1 MYENLPDWEDYLRK
15 SMPHIRLLGEIPINP
30 VGHANIEDLLRRQ
43 IKAVG
48 LPKTTHLLE
57 IDWPAVLAVYLAF
70 KAAFNRE
77 WNFWDGVAEN
87 LGVKNTTTFF
97 MERTHWGKAYLQA
110 LEKFGLPL
118 FEDVEAGHEYIP
130 RIRLHGGVPAY
141 SLPDFFAYIL
151 LPSVQRTELA
161 VLDDDEALT
170 ALLATSSVKHFV
182 DDPVQ
187 LFFKHGGEF
196 ALRFFSKCRR
206 IARLALKD
214 ELLPSAA
221 ELGLRPYVVE
231 SFDAFWNRQV
241 EQGPKKSRRRWKAP
255 RLWFSPYEPAYRLSL
270 PEQII
275 PLESAN
281 RPYTW
286 RIFADQNNEIFSKE
300 IRLYQPGR
308 EVLARGLELAIDDP
322 WRTIEI
328 EFSAGGDAPPSD
340 LKRVWRF
347 RLLPDPEQPPLM
359 AFRYPDG
366 LPLRVGG
373 DLPAEALWL
382 LYPADAELRFG
393 GTAACIEKGPGYWS
407 PWDEWQ
413 TAAYDLRGAQWLQ
426 VLRAGQSLCA
436 PIPIEA
442 SLNEP
447 LLLGENRV
455 PASMPI
461 DDKPLYIGSPP
472 TLRLPCQP
480 GQTIEQAL
488 MRWELSLVSRFEA
501 SPTGEWSTSALVS
514 AAYMG
519 EEDESAIFISLQ
531 DVLRKQ
537 PVGTYHLTCQGPD
550 RTVTEL
556 PFRVWPSL
564 EVRGLQ
570 PYYLPDLQKGAQPVS
585 FEVHLQPDQIMLAAS
600 PAGGVTVE
608 RIQEGIYSIT
618 VSGEHNQAD
627 LVFETQGEKA
637 DAIQVPVGLAV
648 PRLRWALRLNPGDPI
663 EWHTQ
668 PITRPLAEILQSL
681 HPQLHIELPHHGLE
695 ELLIALKLVD
705 PESNQDLHN
714 AEPQI
719 LHKTQERLHFALG
732 VFSDTLRA
740 QTRRSYVAFDLEWLD
755 PLHENILNL
764 TLLRM
769 TQALDVSAVWMQA
782 QPEGGWCIHWQEH
795 QPLRHRHIFLWS
807 EWQPWA
813 DPVDI
818 PIPDDPAP
826 SDSAPDSDWWMIPVP
841 EIYGLPPSWYR
852 ILFTVVPPWEVVHL
866 PAFHLADAIR
876 IEALPPQTRLQQIE
890 SDLVSFPQRAYAA
903 HFERLCLYDSA
914 GDIENRDAE
923 IQWCLSNWREAS
935 PIYLL
940 TLHNWLAQRDPDTQR
955 AIRMFMFRGQSLE
968 KLKSYQALS
977 EILGGYLAAF
987 EDAKTVNPSAVELV
1001 LQLSDDPP
1009 VVIHALN
1016 FLLKSTETVPNAVEY
1031 ILPALQAGRFADQDA
1046 CELLLPVAPQAIQV
1060 LVALPRSPDQER
1072 LLLNLVKQAPQPDII
1087 VLPGYWVRSDAGWGR
1102 IDNIQASSG
1111 REEKAFFFPGQE
1123 QPVLQ
1128 VTLRSTDKYSE
1139 RVELDLTQEHCI
1151 FLENDQL
1158 HLCAKAGCERFIS
1171 ANLNAVQNQHN
1182 RAAHG
1187 GLGPSWRSVQNPIRL
1202 RKTLEYRAD
1211 PPPDVFV

>member
-1 MYENLPDWEDYLRK
+1 MYENLPDWEVYLRQF
-15 SMPHIRLLGEIPINP
+15 MPHIRLLGEIPITP
-30 VGHANIEDLLRRQ
+30 SGHANMEALLHRQ

-48 LPKTTHLLE
+48 LPKTTHHLE

-70 KAAFNRE
+70 KAAYNQE
-77 WNFWDGVAEN
+77 WNFWDGVADN
-87 LGVKNTTTFF
+87 LGVKNKTTFF

-110 LEKFGLPL
+110 LAKFDLPL
-118 FEDVEAGHEYIP
+118 FGDVEAGHEYIP

-141 SLPDFFAYIL
+141 SLPDLFAYIL
-151 LPSVQRTELA
+151 LPSVQRADWA
-161 VLDDDEALT
+161 VLEDGEALE
-170 ALLATSSVKHFV
+170 ALLATGTVQSFV

-206 IARLALKD
+206 MARLVLND
-214 ELLPSAA
+214 EQLPSAA

-231 SFDAFWNRQV
+231 SFDAYWNRQV
-241 EQGPKKSRRRWKAP
+241 EHGSKKVRRRWKAP
-255 RLWFSPYEPAYRLSL
+255 RIWFSPYEPAYRLSL
-270 PEQII
+270 PEQVI
-275 PLESAN
+275 PLESAGK
-281 RPYTW
+281 PYAW
-286 RIFADQNNEIFSKE
+286 RIISDQGDEQFHKV
-300 IRLYQPGR
+300 RLFQPGR
-308 EVLARGLELAIDDP
+308 EVLARGLELTLDDP
-322 WRTIEI
+322 WRTIGV
-328 EFSAGGDAPPSD
+328 EFSAGGDAPPSN
-340 LKRVWRF
+340 LKRTWRF

-359 AFRYPDG
+359 AYRYPDG
-366 LPLRVGG
+366 LPLRIGG
-373 DLPAEALWL
+373 ALPAQALWL
-382 LYPADAELRFG
+382 LYPADAELHFG
-393 GTAACIEKGPGYWS
+393 GSAACIEKGPSYWS
-407 PWDEWQ
+407 PWDSWQ
-413 TAAYDLRGAQWLQ
+413 AVVYDLRQAQWVQ
-426 VLRAGQSLCA
+426 VMRAGQSLCA

-447 LLLGENRV
+447 ILLGDNTLA
-455 PASMPI
+455 ASLSV
-461 DDKPLYIGSPP
+461 DDKPLYLGVPP
-472 TLRLPCQP
+472 TLRLPRQP

-488 MRWELSLVSRFEA
+488 RRWQLHLEARFAA
-501 SPTGEWSTSALVS
+501 SPAGEWSTDALVS
-514 AAYMG
+514 AAYLSV
-519 EEDESAIFISLQ
+519 EDEAAIMLPLQ
-531 DVLRKQ
+531 DVLGER
-537 PVGTYHLTCQGPD
+537 PIGTYHLTCQGPD
-550 RTVTEL
+550 RTESDL
-556 PFRVWPSL
+556 PFRVWPNL
-564 EVRGLQ
+564 DVIGLQ
-570 PYYLPDLQKGAQPVS
+570 PYYLPEPQKGAQLAT
-585 FEVHLQPDQIMLAAS
+585 FEVHIQLNQVVLAAS
-600 PAGGVTVE
+600 PTEGVTVE
-608 RIQEGIYSIT
+608 RIQDGIYSIA

-627 LVFETQGEKA
+627 LIFETQTEKA
-637 DAIQVPVGLAV
+637 EVIQVPVRLAV

-663 EWHTQ
+663 EWQTQ
-668 PITRPLAEILQSL
+668 PIARPLAEVLQSAL
-681 HPQLHIELPHHGLE
+681 PQLHIELPHHGLE

-705 PESNQDLHN
+705 PESAEDLHS
-714 AEPQI
+714 ADTQK
-719 LHKTQERLHFALG
+719 LHKSQERLHFPLG
-732 VFSDTLRA
+732 VFRDTLRA
-740 QTRRSYVAFDLEWLD
+740 QTQRSYVAFDLEWLD

-782 QPEGGWCIHWQEH
+782 QPDGGWCIHWQEH

-813 DPVDI
+813 DSVDI

-826 SDSAPDSDWWMIPVP
+826 SDSAPDSDWWMIPIP
-841 EIYGLPPSWYR
+841 EEYGLPPSWYR
-852 ILFTVVPPWEVVHL
+852 IFFTVVPPFERVHL
-866 PAFHLADAIR
+866 PAFPLPDAIR
-876 IEALPPQTRLQQIE
+876 IEALPPRKRLQQIE
-890 SDLVSFPQRAYAA
+890 SDLVSFPKRAYAA
-903 HFERLCLYDSA
+903 HFERVCLYDSA
-914 GDIENRDAE
+914 GDIESRDAE
-923 IQWCLSNWREAS
+923 IQWCLSNWHEAL

-940 TLHNWLAQRDPDTQR
+940 TLHNWLAQRDSITQR

-968 KLKSYQALS
+968 KLKSYQASS

-1031 ILPALQAGRFADQDA
+1031 ILLAMQAGRFADQDA

-1139 RVELDLTQEHCI
+1139 RVELDLTQEQCI
-1151 FLENDQL
+1151 FLENNQL
-1158 HLCAKAGCERFIS
+1158 HLCTKNGCEHFIS
-1171 ANLNAVQNQHN
+1171 ANLNVVQNQHN

-1202 RKTLEYRAD
+1202 RKTLEYRAG
-1211 PPPDVFV
+1211 PPPDSFV